1 MTDTLNKPFSHS
13 YLKTR
18 QEIENEANAVRIF
31 LRPVI
36 TVEKPYSLF
45 GIVVALLYLLRNGPV

>member
-1 MTDTLNKPFSHS
+1 MQLLCVSNF
-13 YLKTR
+13 LFTR

-31 LRPVI
+31 LWPVI